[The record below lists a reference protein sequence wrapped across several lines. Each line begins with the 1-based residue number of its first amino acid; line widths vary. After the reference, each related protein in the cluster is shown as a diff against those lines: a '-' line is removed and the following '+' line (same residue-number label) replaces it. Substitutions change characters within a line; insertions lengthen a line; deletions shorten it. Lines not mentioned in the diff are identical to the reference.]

1 MSTIVVEPTTARTR
15 PAGVDGAAGPVTLPR
30 AVRSEWVKFRT
41 LRSSWLML
49 LAAFASMVA
58 SGAAIGYDTGR
69 NWAGIAPEESAP
81 SGGLQGF
88 NLAMLLIGVLGV
100 LFVTGEYGTG
110 MIRSTMAAVPRRV
123 PVLVAK
129 AGVFGGIALAT
140 MISASLATYGAAQ
153 AFLVHYGHGTSL
165 NAPGVLRVVI
175 GTGVYLALVGLLGS
189 ALGWMVRSTAG
200 GISTYVGL
208 LLVLPSIVGLLPGS
222 ISKTLTR
229 YLPSNAGKSFITS
242 VHKPHTLTTWTGL
255 SVLVAWV
262 LVALVIAA
270 LQLRRRDA

>member
-1 MSTIVVEPTTARTR
+1 
-15 PAGVDGAAGPVTLPR
+15 
-30 AVRSEWVKFRT
+30 
-41 LRSSWLML
+41 
-49 LAAFASMVA
+49 
-58 SGAAIGYDTGR
+58 
-69 NWAGIAPEESAP
+69 
-81 SGGLQGF
+81 
-88 NLAMLLIGVLGV
+88 MLLIGVLGV